1 VFDGKEFGTPVPYC
15 GGELWAIAGNAQSS
29 DALSGLQQLT
39 LSTSGFAFG
48 GTNNAL
54 SFNGVTAAQVLAD
67 VVRIESGL
75 VRSAPASVN
84 MFAATTPSMNE
95 PRAGATATLLPNGK
109 VLITGG
115 AGTSTELYDPVT
127 DTFAASTPSMNT
139 ARGGAT
145 ATLLPN
151 GKVLIA
157 GGSGEAGTLASTE
170 LYNPVTNKFAPEAS
184 TPVMNV
190 AREYATATLLANG
203 KVLIV
208 GGVTIFGTDAGS
220 LGSTELYDANS
231 NTFAASTPSTD
242 GTIFATAT
250 LLANGKP
257 LIAGGVSIIPFS
269 PVGTVQ
275 KSTELYTP

>member
-157 GGSGEAGTLASTE
+157 GGAGTSTELYDPVTNSFAPSASTAVMNTARSEATATLLPNGKVLIAGGYSDNPPYSLASTE
-170 LYNPVTNKFAPEAS
+170 LYNPVTNKFAP
-184 TPVMNV
+184 
-190 AREYATATLLANG
+190 
-203 KVLIV
+203 
-208 GGVTIFGTDAGS
+208 
-220 LGSTELYDANS
+220 
-231 NTFAASTPSTD
+231 
-242 GTIFATAT
+242 
-250 LLANGKP
+250 
-257 LIAGGVSIIPFS
+257 
-269 PVGTVQ
+269 
-275 KSTELYTP
+275 